1 MSATSGFFLVL
12 LGFGFLI
19 FIHELGHFL
28 AAKWAGIRA
37 DGFAIG
43 MGPCVAS
50 YRRGVGFC
58 LGSADAKVVRAHGKR
73 PIEMT
78 DAERER
84 YRQFQVSGYEVKS
97 AREPAEGEYEQVV
110 EIRVVNR
117 HTQVEKI
124 ITDRQRWRWD
134 PESKR
139 WWLAS
144 GLPDLDAAR

>member
-1 MSATSGFFLVL
+1 MNSIRLPLLLACLVL
-12 LGFGFLI
+12 V
-19 FIHELGHFL
+19 L
-28 AAKWAGIRA
+28 AACAGAGGQRSPR
-37 DGFAIG
+37 DQTLYTY
-43 MGPCVAS
+43 V
-50 YRRGVGFC
+50 
-58 LGSADAKVVRAHGKR
+58 SAVRWSDFDAAYEFLD
-73 PIEMT
+73 PAWLAANPMT

-84 YRQFQVSGYEVKS
+84 YRQFQVSGYEVKT

-134 PESKR
+134 PEAKR